1 MSGQQHQAG
10 RAALRWMPGPQ
21 GGAKV
26 RPWTA
31 DEKDKLRHLVHTTRL
46 VPGTLAA
53 LAAELD
59 RTEAAVAIQLSALR
73 AAVGRAEAAGGAYAP
88 ALVMELEALARREG
102 RLPSGALAALAVK
115 HGRTIAALKT
125 KMRDLRAAARDQRSI
140 PATRE
145 CAVWRIDETAA
156 VLALLRA
163 HPPKRLPA
171 RAVKELAV
179 RLGRTEGSVQNR
191 VTRLRRELAEQD
203 GEGAFAPVACVGPA
217 HDGRA
222 AGRSLDVSSHTLAA
236 AVPAHVAPRS
246 VSPAAGAASEAA
258 PAGVLRRGAAGEPRL
273 HQAELRAAHPPERV
287 RRKCLAC
294 RQAFTAQSRFRF
306 RCDGCLK
313 VHANWTG
320 YDA

>member
-1 MSGQQHQAG
+1 MSGQQHEAAG
-10 RAALRWMPGPQ
+10 AMRWMPSRA
-21 GGAKV
+21 GGEAV
-26 RPWTA
+26 RAWTS

-53 LAAELD
+53 LAAELG

-73 AAVGRAEAAGGAYAP
+73 QAIGRAEAAGGTYPP
-88 ALVMELEALARREG
+88 ALVAELAALAQREG
-102 RLPSGALAALAVK
+102 RLPSGKLAALSVQ

-125 KMRDLRAAARDQRSI
+125 KLRDLRAAARDEGTI
-140 PATRE
+140 PAHRE

-163 HPPKRLPA
+163 HPGPRLPA
-171 RAVKELAV
+171 RALKDLAV
-179 RLGRTEGSVQNR
+179 RLGRSDGSVQNR
-191 VTRLRRELAEQD
+191 ISRLRRELAEQD
-203 GEGAFAPVACVGPA
+203 GEGVVAPVACVGPA

-258 PAGVLRRGAAGEPRL
+258 PAGVLRRGHGSWESKAHL
-273 HQAELRAAHPPERV
+273 AELRAAHPPARV
-287 RRKCLAC
+287 RRKCSSC
-294 RQAFTAQSRFRF
+294 RVEFTAPSRFRF

-313 VHANWTG
+313 VHQTWTG